1 MIDIDRLIVSFDRGL
16 RTLFAPAVSARAVPG
31 EGLAEAEMD
40 AAQRAH
46 AAALMRVN
54 HTGEVCA
61 QALYQG
67 QALTARSSAAQSAME
82 RSALE
87 ETEHLAWTERRIQ
100 ELGGR
105 KSLLNP
111 LLYAGSFAFGAAAG
125 LLGDRWNFGFL
136 AETERQ
142 VVEHLDGHLR
152 ELPVEDAK
160 SRAILGEMR
169 LDEARHAS
177 SAIQH
182 GGSELP
188 APARALMRAASRV
201 MTRTAYWI

>member
-1 MIDIDRLIVSFDRGL
+1 MFDLDRIIVSFDRGL
-16 RTLFAPAVSARAVPG
+16 RTLFAPAVSGRAVPG
-31 EGLAEAEMD
+31 NDLPESEMEV
-40 AAQRAH
+40 RAREH

-67 QALTARSSAAQSAME
+67 QALTARSSQAQAALERAAQ
-82 RSALE
+82 E
-87 ETEHLAWTERRIQ
+87 ETEHLAWTEKRIN

-111 LLYAGSFAFGAAAG
+111 VWYAGSFAFGAAAG
-125 LLGDRWNFGFL
+125 LLGDRWNLGFL

-142 VVEHLDGHLR
+142 VVDHLEGHLR
-152 ELPVEDAK
+152 RLPAEDQK
-160 SRAILGEMR
+160 SRAIIDAMC
-169 LDEARHAS
+169 LDESRHAT
-177 SAIQH
+177 AAFDH
-182 GGSELP
+182 GATELP
-188 APARALMRAASRV
+188 APARALMRLASRL